1 MLLTQKHVEVKMSY
15 VNTENK
21 TIIHFSN
28 ENHSLLRCK
37 LSTDFLNFTAQSF
50 RLGTHISFSPRNL
63 HYEIALSTERVDA
76 IAVCGLEVDSFEQS
90 VSELSEHVIDGV
102 KPIVVKGD
110 LQRALFEQRIRLT
123 RNRVLSPS
131 VYYKNINILID
142 YTGYLMI
149 GRDYNNGPWDCPPH
163 ILKGDY
169 RGALYA
175 QRQLVFLRFDNGG
188 CVGMVDL
195 SSNAKQTRE
204 SVLARAER
212 EGLNWLPQSHKEWNP
227 FAYDSWSYWLEA
239 QRDFER
245 IIESIEL

>member
-1 MLLTQKHVEVKMSY
+1 MFSLTFSLFNSASPESVTLLYETS
-15 VNTENK
+15 T
-21 TIIHFSN
+21 S
-28 ENHSLLRCK
+28 SRLCRLR
-37 LSTDFLNFTAQSF
+37 DFNSDTA
-50 RLGTHISFSPRNL
+50 P
-63 HYEIALSTERVDA
+63 
-76 IAVCGLEVDSFEQS
+76 
-90 VSELSEHVIDGV
+90 LSE
-102 KPIVVKGD
+102 
-110 LQRALFEQRIRLT
+110 
-123 RNRVLSPS
+123 
-131 VYYKNINILID
+131 ILLD
-142 YTGYLMI
+142 
-149 GRDYNNGPWDCPPH
+149 DNGPWDCPPH